1 MKTIQLTPRQR
12 KEIGER
18 RRQAQDRRVYQRLSA
33 VLWSDDGRT
42 REEIARLVGV
52 STRQVGQW
60 LRIFRN
66 KGLDELGTLHYQG
79 DPGRLGPAQ
88 VKRLRQEIE
97 TGVFHNADQV
107 RTWIESTFGVSYSAS
122 GVKDLLRR
130 IGASYHKVSG
140 FFWKADVEEQKKFV
154 RKHRRHKHEAG
165 PTTRRYFVDACH
177 PVWGVDLLYSCWL
190 LVGQRFYVGVG
201 NGRKRL
207 NILGA
212 YSPDDHDYVDLRLT
226 KENITGEQ
234 FVKLL
239 EKLLAKHPEAEK
251 FLLYLDN
258 ARYYSKPVV
267 KEWLAAHPQFR
278 LVPLPAYSPNLNL
291 IERLWKF
298 LRKKALNRW
307 HKTFEEMQAAVAGV
321 LDRLGD
327 YRDELSTLM
336 TERFAIVEVEQ
347 AVAWGR
353 QSASSTE
360 TGPRTEGHRDSP
372 SRLHE
377 LTELA
382 HHETPVRASTSRH
395 SVWKEV
401 LDRRRYTVKSGR
413 RPVEVT
419 GLIRGDVAHRRTQ
432 GRDRVCNSLG
442 HDVPDRRRQ
451 VIDVL
456 DVDR

>member
-1 MKTIQLTPRQR
+1 MKTIQLTPQQR
-12 KEIGER
+12 KDISER
-18 RRQAQDRRVYQRLSA
+18 RRQAQDRRIFQRLSA
-33 VLWSDDGRT
+33 VLWSDDGRS

-60 LRIFRN
+60 FRIFRN
-66 KGLDELGTLHYQG
+66 KGLDELCILHYQG

-97 TGVFHNADQV
+97 TGVFDNADQI
-107 RTWIESTFGVSYSAS
+107 RTWIESTFGVTYSAS

-130 IGASYHKVSG
+130 IGASFHKVSG
-140 FFWKADVEEQKKFV
+140 FFWKADVQEQKKFV
-154 RKHRRHKHEAG
+154 RKHRRHKREAG
-165 PTTRRYFVDACH
+165 PGTRRYFVDACH

-190 LVGQRFYVGVG
+190 LTGQRFYVGVG

-239 EKLLAKHPEAEK
+239 EALLARHPETAK
-251 FLLYLDN
+251 FILYLDN
-258 ARYYSKPVV
+258 ARYFSKPCV
-267 KEWLAAHPQFR
+267 KEWLARHQFR

-307 HKTFEEMQAAVAGV
+307 LKTFEEMQAAVAGV

-336 TERFAIVEVEQ
+336 TERFAIVEVEP
-347 AVAWGR
+347 AVA
-353 QSASSTE
+353 
-360 TGPRTEGHRDSP
+360 
-372 SRLHE
+372 
-377 LTELA
+377 
-382 HHETPVRASTSRH
+382 
-395 SVWKEV
+395 
-401 LDRRRYTVKSGR
+401 
-413 RPVEVT
+413 
-419 GLIRGDVAHRRTQ
+419 
-432 GRDRVCNSLG
+432 
-442 HDVPDRRRQ
+442 
-451 VIDVL
+451 
-456 DVDR
+456 

>member
-1 MKTIQLTPRQR
+1 MKTIQLTPQQR
-12 KEIGER
+12 KDISER
-18 RRQAQDRRVYQRLSA
+18 RRHAPDRRVFQRLSA
-33 VLWSDDGRT
+33 VLWSEDGRT
-42 REEIARLVGV
+42 REEIAELVGV

-66 KGLDELGTLHYQG
+66 KGLDQLCTLNYQG
-79 DPGRLGPAQ
+79 DPGRLRPAQ
-88 VKRLRQEIE
+88 VEQLKREIA
-97 TGVFHNADQV
+97 TGVFHNAEQV
-107 RTWIESTFGVSYSAS
+107 RTRVQETLGVAYSIS
-122 GVKDLLRR
+122 GIKDLLRR

-154 RKHRRHKHEAG
+154 RKHRRHRREAG

-239 EKLLAKHPEAEK
+239 EALRARHPDTEK
-251 FLLYLDN
+251 FILYLDN
-258 ARYYSKPVV
+258 ARYYSKPCV
-267 KEWLAAHPQFR
+267 KSWLANHREFR
-278 LVPLPAYSPNLNL
+278 LVPLPSYSPNLNL

-298 LRKKALNRW
+298 LRKKALSRW
-307 HKTFEEMQAAVAGV
+307 HKTFEEMQGAVAGV

-347 AVAWGR
+347 AVA
-353 QSASSTE
+353 
-360 TGPRTEGHRDSP
+360 
-372 SRLHE
+372 
-377 LTELA
+377 
-382 HHETPVRASTSRH
+382 
-395 SVWKEV
+395 
-401 LDRRRYTVKSGR
+401 
-413 RPVEVT
+413 
-419 GLIRGDVAHRRTQ
+419 
-432 GRDRVCNSLG
+432 
-442 HDVPDRRRQ
+442 
-451 VIDVL
+451 
-456 DVDR
+456 